1 MAKTKN
7 ITRKNRKQRGGM
19 EHDIR
24 TKKEDETLNKSII
37 PLGTKIS
44 REDMTPEEIE
54 RQKQQ
59 EEAEEAAIER
69 ERSDSIERNKEAR
82 KAAEAEGNSW
92 GLPSLSKFKNPL
104 SGFFGS
110 NQQTTGG
117 NKKQPNPAFGGY
129 LKGGKKHVRNTKK
142 NTKKRTGGNKCNCRC
157 RNCRCSRKDCK
168 CKCADKRFKCTCSS
182 RTCGCKRTLK
192 RRKH

>member
-24 TKKEDETLNKSII
+24 TTKEDETKNINTFKGEDIHELSQQASKDYDDDKNYFNTNKVAVQ
-37 PLGTKIS
+37 K
-44 REDMTPEEIE
+44 ED
-54 RQKQQ
+54 
-59 EEAEEAAIER
+59 AE
-69 ERSDSIERNKEAR
+69 KEPA
-82 KAAEAEGNSW
+82 KKEGV
-92 GLPSLSKFKNPL
+92 L
-104 SGFFGS
+104 SGLTNYFS
-110 NQQTTGG
+110 NWGREATGG
-117 NKKQPNPAFGGY
+117 NKKQLNPAFGGY

-142 NTKKRTGGNKCNCRC
+142 NTKKRTGGNKCNCGC
-157 RNCRCSRKDCK
+157 KNCRCSSKNCK
-168 CKCADKRFKCTCSS
+168 CKCADKRFNCTCNS

>member
-7 ITRKNRKQRGGM
+7 ITRKNRKQRGGI
-19 EHDIR
+19 HPHGRYD
-24 TKKEDETLNKSII
+24 KKTGELVYEGYNTGLPANFSKQLEEANNLPDE
-37 PLGTKIS
+37 
-44 REDMTPEEIE
+44 RPEEHTNTT
-54 RQKQQ
+54 Q
-59 EEAEEAAIER
+59 EQTEEKKGMLSNIA
-69 ERSDSIERNKEAR
+69 
-82 KAAEAEGNSW
+82 NSW
-92 GLPSLSKFKNPL
+92 NSLFS
-104 SGFFGS
+104 S

-142 NTKKRTGGNKCNCRC
+142 NTKKRTGGNKCNCGC

-168 CKCADKRFKCTCSS
+168 CKCADKRFKCTCNS

>member
-7 ITRKNRKQRGGM
+7 ITRKNRKQRGGIHIDPSNPEGTNTGLDTDWLQQSRQLREMPDM
-19 EHDIR
+19 ETTSSTKHYQDH
-24 TKKEDETLNKSII
+24 TTKQEEKPENTSSQWFSFNPLKGWFKKE
-37 PLGTKIS
+37 
-44 REDMTPEEIE
+44 EE
-54 RQKQQ
+54 
-59 EEAEEAAIER
+59 EEEEE
-69 ERSDSIERNKEAR
+69 EK
-82 KAAEAEGNSW
+82 
-92 GLPSLSKFKNPL
+92 PVY
-104 SGFFGS
+104 
-110 NQQTTGG
+110 GG

-142 NTKKRTGGNKCNCRC
+142 NTKKRTGGNKCNCGC

-168 CKCADKRFKCTCSS
+168 CKCADKRFKCTCNS